1 MAHESKIRA
10 EREAE
15 VIRQRLGEH
24 FDRLGVDLDVDIA
37 IATGYTRERIRQ
49 FRAALGIARAPRR
62 VDATLDAL
70 RATGEMAATVAEVA
84 SQTGLHPHTVRSR
97 LPDIPWAPKA
107 PFNGTDGA
115 TTQRVTPLL
124 ATHTN
129 REIAAMV
136 GVGASRVAQIRIA
149 SCIPSPRRGRGPGN
163 PSPTFETIIE
173 RASCALGCDVD
184 TLDTANLTALHRKH
198 GVSIAT
204 LGMWRS
210 ALFNCGFF
218 ERARKNAC
226 AHPA

>member
-1 MAHESKIRA
+1 MAHKSNTRA
-10 EREAE
+10 EREAGA
-15 VIRQRLGEH
+15 IRQRLGEH
-24 FDRLGVDLDVDIA
+24 FARLGVDLDVDIA
-37 IATGYTRERIRQ
+37 LATGYTRERIRQ

-107 PFNGTDGA
+107 PFNGTDSA
-115 TTQRVTPLL
+115 TTLRVTPLL

-136 GVGASRVAQIRIA
+136 GVGVSRIAQIRIA
-149 SCIPSPRRGRGPGN
+149 SCIPSPRRRGPGK

-184 TLDTANLTALHRKH
+184 TLDTANLAALHRKH

-226 AHPA
+226 MPPA